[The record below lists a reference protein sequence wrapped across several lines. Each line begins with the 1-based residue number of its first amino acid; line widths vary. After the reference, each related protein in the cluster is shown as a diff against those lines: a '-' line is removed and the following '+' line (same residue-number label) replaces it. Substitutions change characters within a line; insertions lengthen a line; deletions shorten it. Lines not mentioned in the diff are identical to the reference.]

1 MLFLLIFLCNMI
13 IFKRMPSHLLMCENT
28 LEFKNVFFFTGCF
41 RAKICINFLYICI
54 LITVE
59 TKMFTEN
66 LNLFL
71 TSRLVLLPILVFLGS
86 LFLIPKIR
94 KLSLKLNFSDTSNSR
109 SSHQGKVASF
119 GGVAFFLSY
128 VFVLFFAETLDT
140 SHVSLTLLAS
150 ITIMFFTG
158 LLDDMVSLAPKV
170 KFFAQFIAVSF
181 LMTQSDFRLLSLH
194 GFMGFYEIPLFVSVA
209 GSMVFLLGLIN
220 AFNLIDG
227 IDGLTGITGIIV
239 ASFYSYMF
247 YMLDYYYYLT
257 ISLTTIATLLAF
269 LRFNFSRRRKIF
281 MGDTGSLVIG
291 LVLGL
296 LTFKLLS
303 LDNGTYTCL
312 SFNRQQLPLF
322 LISVLFV
329 PLLDTLR
336 VMFLRALRGVSMFK
350 PDRNHIHHIIVDFG
364 LSHRR
369 ASFFIGLINFIVALI
384 MFFVIQTFNDLISL
398 LVLVSI
404 FFIAIILL
412 FLMNKN
418 KSAIRLKLKIKKLF
432 LTFLSL

>member
-1 MLFLLIFLCNMI
+1 MNI
-13 IFKRMPSHLLMCENT
+13 
-28 LEFKNVFFFTGCF
+28 
-41 RAKICINFLYICI
+41 
-54 LITVE
+54 
-59 TKMFTEN
+59 EN

-71 TSRLVLLPILVFLGS
+71 ASRLVLLPILVFFGS

-94 KLSLKLNFSDTSNSR
+94 NLSIKLNFSEASNNR

-128 VFVLFFAETLDT
+128 IFVLFFAETLDT

-150 ITIMFFTG
+150 VTIMFFTG
-158 LLDDMVSLAPKV
+158 LLDDMSDLSPKV
-170 KFFAQFIAVSF
+170 KFLAQIIAVSF
-181 LMTQSDFRLLSLH
+181 LMTEPDFRLLSLH
-194 GFMGFYEIPLFVSVA
+194 GFMGIYEIPLYISVF
-209 GSMVFLLGLIN
+209 GSMFFLLGLIN

-247 YMLDYYYYLT
+247 YKLGYYYYLT
-257 ISLTTIATLLAF
+257 ISLATIATLLAF
-269 LRFNFSRRRKIF
+269 LRFNFSRKRKIF

-296 LTFKLLS
+296 LTFKLLA
-303 LDNGTYTCL
+303 LNTGAYTSL

-322 LISVLFV
+322 LIGVLFV

-336 VMFLRALRGVSMFK
+336 VMSLRALRGVSMFK
-350 PDRNHIHHIIVDFG
+350 PDRNHIHHIIIDYG

-369 ASFFIGLINFIVALI
+369 ASFFIGSLNFIVALI
-384 MFFVIQTFNDLISL
+384 MFFVIQTFNNLGSL
-398 LVLVSI
+398 LILGSI
-404 FFIAIILL
+404 FFIAIMLL

-418 KSAIRLKLKIKKLF
+418 QSAIRMKLKIKKF
-432 LTFLSL
+432 ILTFLSL

>member
-1 MLFLLIFLCNMI
+1 MNI
-13 IFKRMPSHLLMCENT
+13 
-28 LEFKNVFFFTGCF
+28 
-41 RAKICINFLYICI
+41 
-54 LITVE
+54 
-59 TKMFTEN
+59 EN

-71 TSRLVLLPILVFLGS
+71 ASRLVLLPILVFFGS

-94 KLSLKLNFSDTSNSR
+94 DLSIKLNFSEASNNR

-128 VFVLFFAETLDT
+128 IFVLFFAETLDT
-140 SHVSLTLLAS
+140 GHVSLTLLAS
-150 ITIMFFTG
+150 VTIMFFTG
-158 LLDDMVSLAPKV
+158 LLDDMSDLSPKV
-170 KFFAQFIAVSF
+170 KFLAQIIAVSF
-181 LMTQSDFRLLSLH
+181 LMTEPDFRLLSLH
-194 GFMGFYEIPLFVSVA
+194 GFMGVYEIPLYISVF
-209 GSMVFLLGLIN
+209 GSMFFLLGLIN

-247 YMLDYYYYLT
+247 YKLGYYYYLT
-257 ISLTTIATLLAF
+257 ISLATIATLLAF
-269 LRFNFSRRRKIF
+269 LRFNFSRKRKIF

-296 LTFKLLS
+296 LTFKLLA
-303 LDNGTYTCL
+303 LNTGAYTSL

-322 LISVLFV
+322 LIGVLFV

-336 VMFLRALRGVSMFK
+336 VMSLRALRGVSMFK
-350 PDRNHIHHIIVDFG
+350 PDRNHIHHIIIDYG

-369 ASFFIGLINFIVALI
+369 ASFFIGSLNFIVALI
-384 MFFVIQTFNDLISL
+384 MFFVIQTFNNLGSL
-398 LVLVSI
+398 LILGSI
-404 FFIAIILL
+404 FFIAIMLL

-418 KSAIRLKLKIKKLF
+418 QSAIRMKLKIKKF
-432 LTFLSL
+432 VLTFLSL